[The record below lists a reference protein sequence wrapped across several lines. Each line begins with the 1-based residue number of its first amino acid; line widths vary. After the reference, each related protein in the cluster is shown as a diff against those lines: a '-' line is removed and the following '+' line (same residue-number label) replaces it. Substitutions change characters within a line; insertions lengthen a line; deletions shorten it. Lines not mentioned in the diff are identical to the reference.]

1 MEHSTQETKY
11 QGSGPTSP
19 KHYELFDGLKETLD
33 LIEDRLSPE
42 AYAGHLEGNVIK
54 YLMRHKHKNGLEDLK
69 KAQHYLEWLISHTQ
83 QQGEQYDR

>member
-1 MEHSTQETKY
+1 MKHSTQSTKY

-42 AYAGHLEGNVIK
+42 AYAG
-54 YLMRHKHKNGLEDLK
+54 
-69 KAQHYLEWLISHTQ
+69 YLEWLISHTQ